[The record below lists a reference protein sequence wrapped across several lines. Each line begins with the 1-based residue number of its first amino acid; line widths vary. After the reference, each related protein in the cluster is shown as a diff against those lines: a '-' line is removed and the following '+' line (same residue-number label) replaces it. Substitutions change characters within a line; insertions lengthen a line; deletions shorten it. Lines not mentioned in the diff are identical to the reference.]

1 MASPKRSTFR
11 LDRDVR
17 SYLEKISEDFRG
29 VNMTSAVHIMI
40 RHCKEEQVME
50 KLLHRKSQEKDES
63 PNVDPQNETKDTG
76 VDNEN
81 TTTGSGEKSNGSVRF
96 NNMARDEEEKEQGQN
111 DDSRRQDEGRS
122 DEGESSE
129 KDTKKERSSA
139 ASSIRS
145 KFRG

>member
-50 KLLHRKSQEKDES
+50 KLLRRKSTETNENS
-63 PNVDPQNETKDTG
+63 NVDTEDKAEDTG
-76 VDNEN
+76 MDNESAAKN
-81 TTTGSGEKSNGSVRF
+81 SGEKSNGSVRF
-96 NNMARDEEEKEQGQN
+96 NSMARNEEKEEQGQN
-111 DDSRRQDEGRS
+111 DDTRGSDEGRG
-122 DEGESSE
+122 DESGSSE